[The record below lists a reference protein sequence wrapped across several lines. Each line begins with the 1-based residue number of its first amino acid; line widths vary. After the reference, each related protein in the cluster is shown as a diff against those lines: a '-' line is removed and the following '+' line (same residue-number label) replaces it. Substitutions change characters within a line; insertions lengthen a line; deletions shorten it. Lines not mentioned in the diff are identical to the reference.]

1 LSQKQE
7 HHQVLIVEGSR
18 SLLTTTC
25 PKDLRVRCSTH
36 GRNFVVKC
44 GGTAWCESNI
54 VIRSMYKWRFIYAD
68 SQSYL

>member
-7 HHQVLIVEGSR
+7 PHQVLIVEGSR
-18 SLLTTTC
+18 PLLTTTC

-44 GGTAWCESNI
+44 GGTAYSHQVDVQVTFYIC
-54 VIRSMYKWRFIYAD
+54 RFPIIFVEVF
-68 SQSYL
+68 